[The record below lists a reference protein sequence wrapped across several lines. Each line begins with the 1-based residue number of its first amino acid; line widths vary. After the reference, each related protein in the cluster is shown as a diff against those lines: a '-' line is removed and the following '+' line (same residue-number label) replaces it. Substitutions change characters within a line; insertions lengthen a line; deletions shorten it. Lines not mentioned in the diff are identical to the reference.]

1 MRAGCSTLGAQ
12 MQWHIHTHTCM
23 ATCHDTRSPPPPH
36 HPTHPVLP
44 QERWTAIHIAA
55 AGGQAPVAEL
65 LIAARCDVDFQGLVK
80 KFFFIFKPFFLKIF
94 SLQGRCT
101 RSYPPLSRPSPPYPR
116 HTPHTHVDAD
126 TRHSSAVVPLVFWYS
141 LCVFCRFCLQCV
153 HVNVL
158 AYRASW
164 LL

>member
-101 RSYPPLSRPSPPYPR
+101 RSSPPLSALLPLTLAT
-116 HTPHTHVDAD
+116 HHTHTLMQTLD
-126 TRHSSAVVPLVFWYS
+126 TLAQ
-141 LCVFCRFCLQCV
+141 LCNLFFGTVCACFVLSVC
-153 HVNVL
+153 NVCM
-158 AYRASW
+158 
-164 LL
+164 